1 MNDDGSQIKLAQY
14 TYIAIA
20 VENSKQLPNKTDS
33 EYTDSRAYR
42 HLSRWLQDFFHYR
55 FLLQIWDET
64 ENSENIEHHERTF

>member
-42 HLSRWLQDFFHYR
+42 HLSR
-55 FLLQIWDET
+55 
-64 ENSENIEHHERTF
+64 